1 MDTSKRSGLRT
12 KKGWRS
18 IAAFSLV
25 EVTLAIGV
33 FGFAFTAIVGLIPM
47 GLTTFRQ
54 AMDAS
59 VGSQICQ
66 RVINDAQQTDF
77 AVLTSSSNTRV
88 VRYFD
93 DAGNE
98 MTTPAKAIYHVN
110 TVVTGTAALPSTIG
124 TNGFTSLATVF
135 VQIANNPANQ
145 SIPTDPANTNAWK
158 NDPRFSITT
167 YSGLVSRNK

>member
-77 AVLTSSSNTRV
+77 DVLTSSSNANI

-98 MTTPAKAIYHVN
+98 LSTPAKAIYHVK
-110 TVVTGTAALPSTIG
+110 TVVTGTPPLPG
-124 TNGFTSLATVF
+124 TTGFASLATVF
-135 VQIANNPANQ
+135 IQIANNPANQ
-145 SIPTDPANTNAWK
+145 TIPTDPTNASAWK

-167 YSGLVSRNK
+167 YSGLVSQNK